1 MNEIQLR
8 DENLKQD
15 ILYIL
20 ESNDEVLLKKLFE
33 YADAVRKKYMG
44 DGIFLRGIVEFSNF
58 CKNTCAY
65 CGLNKNNKKIV
76 RYRLNIDEILDSV
89 KKIIESKIYTIVLQ
103 SGEEED
109 FDIYFLEKIILKIKN
124 LYPEI
129 AITLSIGE
137 RTREEYKIL
146 KNAGTD
152 RYLLK
157 IETTNK
163 KLYNELHKDMSF
175 ENRLNCL
182 KVLHELGY
190 QVGTGNIIG
199 LKNQTLEMIADDLIF
214 FKDGNFDMI
223 SISPFIPHQETL
235 LHDIKIA
242 DLNLTLKTMALARIL
257 TKNSHIPATTAL
269 GSMGKDY
276 RIDGLKAGA
285 NIVMPNFTPSPY
297 RGYYEIYPNK
307 RCVNDEGTMCKNCL
321 EKMVKSIGRYI
332 ESGRG
337 DSFRKKF

>member
-1 MNEIQLR
+1 MDDILLR
-8 DENLKQD
+8 EENLKQD

-20 ESNDEVLLKKLFE
+20 QSDDSNLIKNLFD

-44 DGIFLRGIVEFSNF
+44 DGIFLRGIIEFSNS

-65 CGLNKNNKKIV
+65 CGLNKNNKKLT
-76 RYRLNIDEILDSV
+76 RYKMAYDEILDAV
-89 KKIIESKIYTIVLQ
+89 KKIVESNIHTLVLQ

-109 FDIYFLEKIILKIKN
+109 FDILYLQECIIKISK
-124 LYPEI
+124 LYPDI

-137 RTREEYKIL
+137 RTKEEYKIL
-146 KNAGTD
+146 KDAGAD

-157 IETTNK
+157 IETTDEN
-163 KLYNELHKDMSF
+163 LYNDLHKNMSF
-175 ENRLNCL
+175 KNRLYCL
-182 KVLHELGY
+182 KILNELGY
-190 QVGTGNIIG
+190 QIGTGNIIG
-199 LKNQTLEMIADDLIF
+199 LRNQTLESIADDLIF
-214 FKDGNFDMI
+214 FKNGNFDMI
-223 SISPFIPHQETL
+223 SISPFIPHRETL
-235 LHDIKIA
+235 MHDVKIA

-257 TKNSHIPATTAL
+257 TKNAHIPATTAL

-285 NIVMPNFTPSPY
+285 NIVMPNFTPAPY

-321 EKMVKSIGRYI
+321 EKMVSSIGRYI

-337 DSFRKKF
+337 DSKK